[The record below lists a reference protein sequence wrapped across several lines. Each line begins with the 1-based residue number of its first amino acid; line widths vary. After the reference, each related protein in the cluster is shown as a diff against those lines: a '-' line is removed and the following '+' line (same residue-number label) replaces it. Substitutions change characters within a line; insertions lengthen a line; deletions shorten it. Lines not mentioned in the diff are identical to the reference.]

1 MKRNREGLEATE
13 IRLFFELLASLGL
26 VLIVNRMSYPP
37 SCFLILFIPVSYLE
51 STQGSLCFLFVLNS
65 LSVF

>member
-26 VLIVNRMSYPP
+26 VLIVNQMSYPP
-37 SCFLILFIPVSYLE
+37 S
-51 STQGSLCFLFVLNS
+51 
-65 LSVF
+65 VF